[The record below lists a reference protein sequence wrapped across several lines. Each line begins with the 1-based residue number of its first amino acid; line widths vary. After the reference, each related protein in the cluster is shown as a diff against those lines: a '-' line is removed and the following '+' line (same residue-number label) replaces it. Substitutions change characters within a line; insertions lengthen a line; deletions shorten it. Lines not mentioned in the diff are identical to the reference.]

1 MLRTRLIA
9 GRTSGLILSAV
20 FASMMMLASQVEV
33 VLEPLRVDPARPA
46 PVTLRIPSG
55 YLPPELSP
63 HHRGMPEPLV
73 IRRGEVVA
81 DPGVQRL
88 VRAFERERR
97 PPERRTLLGVWISY
111 FLVAYIFLA
120 YLRLFT
126 GGRGGLLRTQSGLL
140 VLVGATCMTAKLLLL
155 FSGFSPFVLPLA
167 TVPLWAAL
175 YFNRGTATASGLV
188 ISLVCAS
195 FVNFS
200 MPVVVVYL
208 ATTLGV
214 VVFFHDRK
222 HSTHV
227 LVAGTAAG
235 LFAALV
241 LIVVALAAGSPIDV
255 IGDLARLNQS
265 ALLSVIAGG
274 MISGI
279 LASAFQR
286 LATTALGVVTRSRL
300 QDLTDVDHPL
310 LRKMSREAPGSWQ
323 HARAMANLAEGAAAA
338 IGADALLT
346 RVGAY
351 YHDLGKTIQPKY
363 YVENLVAGE
372 PSPHGDLE
380 PEVSADAIMAH
391 VVEGARILR
400 EGGIPE
406 PVVEFAYTHH
416 GTSVIEY
423 FWHKCLEEG
432 NPKGLSDAAFR
443 YPGMRP
449 RTRETAILMLI
460 DAIEAAARTVDEP
473 SREKFEAIVQR
484 VMNVKLRQGQL
495 DVCGLTMEDLRV
507 IQSTLTDTLCNA
519 YHNRIK
525 YPWQDKEGDGEAAL
539 PVPGIATERDVAR
552 ERSREST

>member
-20 FASMMMLASQVEV
+20 FASVMTLASQVEV
-33 VLEPLRVDPARPA
+33 VLEPLRVDPVRPA
-46 PVTLRIPSG
+46 AVTLRIPSN
-55 YLPPELSP
+55 YLPKAMTRAY
-63 HHRGMPEPLV
+63 RGLPQPLV
-73 IRRGEVVA
+73 VARGTVVS
-81 DPGVQRL
+81 DPESQRL

-97 PPERRTLLGVWISY
+97 PPDQQTLLGIWISY

-126 GGRGGLLRTQSGLL
+126 GGRGGLLRTEAGLL
-140 VLVGATCMTAKLLLL
+140 VLVGATCLAAKLLLL
-155 FSGFSPFVLPLA
+155 FTGLSPFVLPLA

-175 YFNRGTATASGLV
+175 YFDRATATASGLV
-188 ISLVCAS
+188 ISFVCAS
-195 FVNFS
+195 FLHFS
-200 MPVVVVYL
+200 MPVVAVYL

-222 HSTHV
+222 HATHM

-241 LIVVALAAGSPIDV
+241 LIIAAMSVGSEIDV
-255 IGDLARLNQS
+255 IGDVARLNDS
-265 ALLSVIAGG
+265 VLLSTIAGG
-274 MISGI
+274 MLSGVVAV
-279 LASAFQR
+279 LLQR
-286 LATTALGVVTRSRL
+286 LATAALGVVTRGRL
-300 QDLTDVDHPL
+300 QELTDVDHPL
-310 LRKMSREAPGSWQ
+310 LRKMARDAPGSWQ

-363 YVENLVAGE
+363 FIENLSPGE
-372 PSPHGDLE
+372 PTPHADLE
-380 PEVSADAIMAH
+380 PDISADAIMAH

-423 FWHKCLEEG
+423 FWHKCLELG
-432 NPKGLSDAAFR
+432 NPKGLSDSAFR

-449 RTRETAILMLI
+449 RTKETAILMLI
-460 DAIEAAARTVDEP
+460 DAIEAAARTVEEP
-473 SREKFEAIVQR
+473 SREKFEAVVQR
-484 VMNVKLRQGQL
+484 VTNVKLRQGQL
-495 DVCGLTMEDLRV
+495 DVCGLTMEDIRV
-507 IQSTLTDTLCNA
+507 LQSTLTDTLCNA

-525 YPWQDKEGDGEAAL
+525 YPWQDKTKEGEAPL
-539 PVPGIATERDVAR
+539 PIPGVATEKDMAR
-552 ERSREST
+552 ERNREST

>member
-20 FASMMMLASQVEV
+20 FASIATLAGHVEV

-46 PVTLRIPSG
+46 PVTLRVPAS
-55 YLPPELSP
+55 YLPKET
-63 HHRGMPEPLV
+63 HAAHRGLPQPLV
-73 IRRGEVVA
+73 VARGDTLE
-81 DPGVQRL
+81 DPESQRT

-97 PPERRTLLGVWISY
+97 PPDREKLLGVWLSY
-111 FLVAYIFLA
+111 FLIAYIFLS

-126 GGRGGLLRTQSGLL
+126 GGRGSLLRTQAGLL
-140 VLVGATCMTAKLLLL
+140 VLIGATCLGAKLLLL
-155 FSGFSPFVLPLA
+155 FTGISPYLLPLA

-175 YFNRGTATASGLV
+175 YFNRGTATATGLC

-195 FVNFS
+195 FVSFDI
-200 MPVVVVYL
+200 PVVVVYL

-214 VVFFHDRK
+214 GVFFHDRK
-222 HSTHV
+222 HVTHM

-241 LIVVALAAGSPIDV
+241 LIAVAMAAGRPIDV
-255 IGDLARLNQS
+255 VGDVAKLDGS
-265 ALLSVIAGG
+265 ILLSTIAGG
-274 MISGI
+274 MLSGV
-279 LASAFQR
+279 LAVLLQR
-286 LATTALGVVTRSRL
+286 VATSALGVVTRGRL
-300 QDLTDVDHPL
+300 QELTDVDHPL
-310 LRKMSREAPGSWQ
+310 LRKMSRDAPGSWQ

-363 YVENLVAGE
+363 FVENLVPGE

-380 PEVSADAIMAH
+380 PDVSADAIMAH

-400 EGGIPE
+400 EGGVPE

-423 FWHKCLEEG
+423 FWHKTLEAG

-449 RTRETAILMLI
+449 RTKETAILMLV

-473 SREKFEAIVQR
+473 TREKFEGVVQR

-507 IQSTLTDTLCNA
+507 IQSTLIDTLCNV

-525 YPWQDKEGDGEAAL
+525 YPWQDKEEEGEAQL
-539 PVPGIATERDVAR
+539 PVPGVATERDVAR
-552 ERSREST
+552 ERSRETT